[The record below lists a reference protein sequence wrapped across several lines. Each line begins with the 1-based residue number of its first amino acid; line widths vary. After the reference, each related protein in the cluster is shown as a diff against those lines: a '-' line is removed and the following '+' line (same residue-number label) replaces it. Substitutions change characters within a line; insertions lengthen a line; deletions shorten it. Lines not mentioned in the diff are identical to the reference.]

1 MTETGIPQPL
11 DLGEI
16 LRRLAKISTRPR
28 YAFLV
33 LNLISEAADAAG
45 RAGPIVIDGGRTI
58 LLRDWLSG
66 ALSPLARGQR
76 RDALGSRIAGE
87 LAADLPRDADLAAA
101 VLAAAIDARAR
112 KSGKTNVSRAVGDL
126 LRAGLVR
133 RHYAGWRTDHQNRGG
148 QRSVVYTVEAE
159 ALAAL
164 RRRSMLV

>member
-1 MTETGIPQPL
+1 MGNTSTAQPL
-11 DLGEI
+11 DVGTI
-16 LRRLAKISTRPR
+16 LRRLADVSARPR

-45 RAGPIVIDGGRTI
+45 HAGPMVVDGNRT
-58 LLRDWLSG
+58 LMLRDWLSD

-76 RDALGSRIAGE
+76 RTALRQRVAASLAGA
-87 LAADLPRDADLAAA
+87 LPGDPDLSHAMLTAA
-101 VLAAAIDARAR
+101 VDERVR
-112 KSGKTNVSRAVGDL
+112 TSSKTNVSRAVGDL

-133 RHYAGWRTDHQNRGG
+133 RHYAGWRTNHQNRGG
-148 QRSVVYTVEAE
+148 QRSAVYTVEAD